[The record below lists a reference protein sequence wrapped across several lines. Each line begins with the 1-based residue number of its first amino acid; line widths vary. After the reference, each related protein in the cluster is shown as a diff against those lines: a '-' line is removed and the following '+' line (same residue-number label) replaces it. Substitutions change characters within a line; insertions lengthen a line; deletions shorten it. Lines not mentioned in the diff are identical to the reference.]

1 MTCKRGRSFLAVL
14 MLMAA
19 GQASAES
26 AKPGENAEVAG
37 ENAEVAGEN
46 SEIVRIV
53 EQLHA
58 TMLAVMKESDALGYA
73 GRYERLEPIVHSQFD
88 LPFMAAKSV
97 GRYWKTASQEEQD
110 KLVKTFSRFSV
121 ANYAG
126 RFDGWSG
133 QSFETLGVDS
143 SARGTM
149 LVRTMLLNPSGDDIQ
164 LYYRL
169 RNGTDGR
176 WKIID
181 VYLNGTVSE
190 LALRRSEYSS
200 LIEREGFEALLI
212 ALTERIETLATSPA
226 DQAS

>member
-1 MTCKRGRSFLAVL
+1 MTFERGRSFLAVL
-14 MLMAA
+14 ILVAA
-19 GQASAES
+19 GQAWADAGTPGVDAES
-26 AKPGENAEVAG
+26 ADVDA
-37 ENAEVAGEN
+37 
-46 SEIVRIV
+46 EIVRTV
-53 EQLHA
+53 ERLHA
-58 TMLAVMKESDALGYA
+58 TMLSVMKDSEALGYA
-73 GRYERLEPIVHSQFD
+73 GRYERLEPVVRSQFD

-97 GRYWKTASQEEQD
+97 GRYWKTASQEERDQ
-110 KLVKTFSRFSV
+110 LVKTFSRFSV

-133 QSFETLGVDS
+133 QTFETLGVDA

-149 LVRTMLLNPSGDDIQ
+149 LVRTKLLNPSGDDIQ

-200 LIEREGFEALLI
+200 LIKREGFEALLI
-212 ALTERIETLATSPA
+212 ALNKRIETLA

>member
-1 MTCKRGRSFLAVL
+1 MTFERGRSFLAVL
-14 MLMAA
+14 ILVAA
-19 GQASAES
+19 GQAWADAGTPGVDAES
-26 AKPGENAEVAG
+26 ADVDA
-37 ENAEVAGEN
+37 
-46 SEIVRIV
+46 EIVRTV
-53 EQLHA
+53 ERLHA
-58 TMLAVMKESDALGYA
+58 MMLSVMKDSEALGYA
-73 GRYERLEPIVHSQFD
+73 GRYERLEPVVRSQFD

-97 GRYWKTASQEEQD
+97 GRYWKTASQEERDQ
-110 KLVKTFSRFSV
+110 LVKTFSRFSV

-133 QSFETLGVDS
+133 QTFETLGVDA

-149 LVRTMLLNPSGDDIQ
+149 LVRTKLLNPSGDDIQ

-212 ALTERIETLATSPA
+212 ALNERIKMLATSPA

>member
-1 MTCKRGRSFLAVL
+1 MIHRMTFERGRSFLAVL
-14 MLMAA
+14 ILVAA
-19 GQASAES
+19 GQAWADPGTPGVDAES
-26 AKPGENAEVAG
+26 ADVDA
-37 ENAEVAGEN
+37 
-46 SEIVRIV
+46 EIVRTV
-53 EQLHA
+53 ERLHA
-58 TMLAVMKESDALGYA
+58 MMLSVMKDSEALGYA
-73 GRYERLEPIVHSQFD
+73 GRYERLEPVVRSQFD

-97 GRYWKTASQEEQD
+97 GRYWKTASQEERDQ
-110 KLVKTFSRFSV
+110 LVKTFSRFSV

-133 QSFETLGVDS
+133 QTFETLGVDA

-149 LVRTMLLNPSGDDIQ
+149 LVRTKLLNPSGDDIQ

-200 LIEREGFEALLI
+200 LIKREGFEALLI
-212 ALTERIETLATSPA
+212 ALNKRIETLA

>member
-1 MTCKRGRSFLAVL
+1 MIHRMTFERGRSFLAVL
-14 MLMAA
+14 ILVAA
-19 GQASAES
+19 GQAWADAGTPGVDAES
-26 AKPGENAEVAG
+26 ADVDA
-37 ENAEVAGEN
+37 
-46 SEIVRIV
+46 EIVRTV
-53 EQLHA
+53 ERLHA
-58 TMLAVMKESDALGYA
+58 TMLSVMKDSEALGYA
-73 GRYERLEPIVHSQFD
+73 GRYERLEPVVRSQFD

-97 GRYWKTASQEEQD
+97 GRYWKTASQEERDQ
-110 KLVKTFSRFSV
+110 LVKTFSRFSV

-133 QSFETLGVDS
+133 QTFETLGVDA

-149 LVRTMLLNPSGDDIQ
+149 LVRTKLLNPSGDDIQ

-200 LIEREGFEALLI
+200 LIKREGFEALLI
-212 ALTERIETLATSPA
+212 ALNKRIETLA

>member
-1 MTCKRGRSFLAVL
+1 VIHRMTFERGRSFLAVL
-14 MLMAA
+14 ILVAA
-19 GQASAES
+19 GQAWADAGTPGVDAES
-26 AKPGENAEVAG
+26 ADVDA
-37 ENAEVAGEN
+37 
-46 SEIVRIV
+46 EIVRTV
-53 EQLHA
+53 ERLHA
-58 TMLAVMKESDALGYA
+58 TMLSVMKDSEALGYA
-73 GRYERLEPIVHSQFD
+73 GRYERLEPVVRSQFD

-97 GRYWKTASQEEQD
+97 GRYWKTASQEERDQ
-110 KLVKTFSRFSV
+110 LVKTFSRFSV

-133 QSFETLGVDS
+133 QTFETLGVDA

-149 LVRTMLLNPSGDDIQ
+149 LVRTKLLNPSGDDIQ

-200 LIEREGFEALLI
+200 LIKREGFEALLI
-212 ALTERIETLATSPA
+212 ALNKRIETLA

>member
-1 MTCKRGRSFLAVL
+1 MTFERGRSFLAVL
-14 MLMAA
+14 ILVAA
-19 GQASAES
+19 GQAWADAGTPGVDAES
-26 AKPGENAEVAG
+26 ADVDA
-37 ENAEVAGEN
+37 
-46 SEIVRIV
+46 EIVRTV
-53 EQLHA
+53 ERLHA
-58 TMLAVMKESDALGYA
+58 MMLSVMKDSEALGYA
-73 GRYERLEPIVHSQFD
+73 GRYERLEPVVRSQFD

-97 GRYWKTASQEEQD
+97 GRYWKTASQEERDQ
-110 KLVKTFSRFSV
+110 LVKTFSRFSV

-133 QSFETLGVDS
+133 QTFETLGVDA

-149 LVRTMLLNPSGDDIQ
+149 LVRTKLLNPSGDDIQ

-200 LIEREGFEALLI
+200 LIKREGFEALLI
-212 ALTERIETLATSPA
+212 ALNKRIETLA

>member
-1 MTCKRGRSFLAVL
+1 MTFERGRSFLAVL
-14 MLMAA
+14 ILVAA
-19 GQASAES
+19 GQAWADAGTPGVDAES
-26 AKPGENAEVAG
+26 ADVDA
-37 ENAEVAGEN
+37 
-46 SEIVRIV
+46 EIVRTV
-53 EQLHA
+53 ERLHA
-58 TMLAVMKESDALGYA
+58 TMLSVMKDSEALGYA
-73 GRYERLEPIVHSQFD
+73 GRYERLEPVIRSQFD

-97 GRYWKTASQEEQD
+97 GRYWKTASQEERDQ
-110 KLVKTFSRFSV
+110 LVKTFSRFSV

-133 QSFETLGVDS
+133 QTFETLGVDA

-149 LVRTMLLNPSGDDIQ
+149 LVRTKLLNPSGDDIQ

-200 LIEREGFEALLI
+200 LIKREGFEALLI
-212 ALTERIETLATSPA
+212 ALNKRIETLASPPA

>member
-1 MTCKRGRSFLAVL
+1 MTFERGRSFLAVL
-14 MLMAA
+14 ILVAA
-19 GQASAES
+19 GQTWADADTPGVDAES
-26 AKPGENAEVAG
+26 ADVDA
-37 ENAEVAGEN
+37 
-46 SEIVRIV
+46 EIVRTV
-53 EQLHA
+53 ERLHA
-58 TMLAVMKESDALGYA
+58 MMLSVMKDSEALGYA
-73 GRYERLEPIVHSQFD
+73 GRYERLEPVVRSQFD

-97 GRYWKTASQEEQD
+97 GRYWKTASQEERDQ
-110 KLVKTFSRFSV
+110 LVKTFSRFSV

-133 QSFETLGVDS
+133 QTFETLGVDA

-149 LVRTMLLNPSGDDIQ
+149 LVRTKLLNPSGDDIQ

-200 LIEREGFEALLI
+200 LIKREGFEALLI
-212 ALTERIETLATSPA
+212 ALNKRIETLA

>member
-1 MTCKRGRSFLAVL
+1 MIHRMTFERGRSFLAVL
-14 MLMAA
+14 ILVAA
-19 GQASAES
+19 GQAWAEAGTPGVDAES
-26 AKPGENAEVAG
+26 ADVDA
-37 ENAEVAGEN
+37 
-46 SEIVRIV
+46 EIVRTV
-53 EQLHA
+53 EHLHA
-58 TMLAVMKESDALGYA
+58 TMLSVMKDSEALGYA
-73 GRYERLEPIVHSQFD
+73 GRYERLEPVVRSQFD

-97 GRYWKTASQEEQD
+97 GRYWKTASQEERDQ
-110 KLVKTFSRFSV
+110 LVKTFSRFSV

-133 QSFETLGVDS
+133 QTFETLGVDA

-149 LVRTMLLNPSGDDIQ
+149 LVRTKLLNPSGDDIQ

-212 ALTERIETLATSPA
+212 ALNKRIETLASPPA

>member
-1 MTCKRGRSFLAVL
+1 VIHRMTFERGRSFLAVL
-14 MLMAA
+14 ILVAA
-19 GQASAES
+19 GQAWADAGTPGVDAES
-26 AKPGENAEVAG
+26 ADVDA
-37 ENAEVAGEN
+37 
-46 SEIVRIV
+46 EIVRTV
-53 EQLHA
+53 ERLHA
-58 TMLAVMKESDALGYA
+58 MMLSVMKDSEALGYA
-73 GRYERLEPIVHSQFD
+73 GRYERLEPVVRSQFD

-97 GRYWKTASQEEQD
+97 GRYWKTASQEERDQ
-110 KLVKTFSRFSV
+110 LVKTFSRFSV

-133 QSFETLGVDS
+133 QTFETLGVDA

-149 LVRTMLLNPSGDDIQ
+149 LVRTKLLNPSGDDIQ

-200 LIEREGFEALLI
+200 LIKREGFEALLI
-212 ALTERIETLATSPA
+212 ALNKRIETLA